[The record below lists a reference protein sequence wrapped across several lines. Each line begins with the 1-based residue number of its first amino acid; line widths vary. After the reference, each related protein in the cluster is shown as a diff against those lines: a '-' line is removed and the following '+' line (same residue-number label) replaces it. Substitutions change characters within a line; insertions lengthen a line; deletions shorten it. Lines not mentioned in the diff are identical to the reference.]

1 MSCGAF
7 GGFEHLAEHGNAVVA
22 AAVLI
27 AGEARPAWGSAGCA
41 LGAVPIWAFHG
52 MADDTV
58 EPAGSIEPLTQLQ
71 HCTTPPPVEA
81 LLTTYEDADHDSWTR
96 TYAVGAEHDIYT
108 WMLGFYTW
116 MVGFSHS

>member
-1 MSCGAF
+1 MGQRRMRARCGT
-7 GGFEHLAEHGNAVVA
+7 E
-22 AAVLI
+22 
-27 AGEARPAWGSAGCA
+27 
-41 LGAVPIWAFHG
+41 LGLPRE
-52 MADDTV
+52 ADDTV

-108 WMLGFYTW
+108 WMLGF
-116 MVGFSHS
+116 SHS